1 MPDIGGKMPRAV
13 APGKQYGDTKRLELI
28 GSGLKRKDGMVQ
40 ERGKQ
45 GRPEGSGGGMP
56 AQDANAMALEQ
67 AMYQVPENERGLM
80 EEFARGKR
88 VARVGESALALP
100 TAGPWAALYA
110 EAAGYRLIEKGVR
123 LYTGTP
129 FFTGV

>member
-1 MPDIGGKMPRAV
+1 MPHAV
-13 APGKQYGDTKRLELI
+13 TPGKQYGDTKRLELI
-28 GSGLKRKDGMVQ
+28 GSGLKRKDGVVQ

-45 GRPEGSGGGMP
+45 GRPAGSGEP
-56 AQDANAMALEQ
+56 APVPDAQSMALEE
-67 AMYQVPENERGLM
+67 ALYQVPENERALM
-80 EEFARGKR
+80 EEFSRGKR
-88 VARVGESALALP
+88 VARVGEAAIALP
-100 TAGPWAALYA
+100 TAGAWAALYS